1 MKKRTG
7 KRFAVAA
14 IVAAAVSMAWGCGNK
29 EADTESETETSVAES
44 ETAEDGSETAAEEEE
59 IVRPENLGEIKLGEY
74 KGIEVETE
82 EPYIVTDE
90 EVDSYI
96 KTYILPQNKQSVDD
110 EIMEGDTAN
119 IDYVGTIDGVEFDGG
134 SDEGFD
140 LEIGSGRFI
149 DGFED
154 GLIGYKKGDKVD
166 VNVTFPE
173 SYGNADLAG
182 KPAVF
187 AVTINDVKRTP
198 ELTDALVPQ
207 LDPECRTVEEY
218 RSKLKEQFQDNADYS
233 ARQSLSY
240 AAIEKIVENSE
251 ITPSDEA
258 VEWKVKDL
266 IKNYFEPVI
275 MQTYGLSL
283 DDILEMQGKTRA
295 DYEAELES
303 VAEDTVK
310 QIMVAQEVARVQNM
324 VVTDAD
330 LEKYAED
337 NHVSLDELID
347 AFGRE
352 TAEETV
358 LEQKAIDF
366 VVDNAVVKYV
376 SADELSDTS
385 EGEVSDDD
393 LAESEAEADRISEE
407 SSQAETEE

>member
-1 MKKRTG
+1 
-7 KRFAVAA
+7 
-14 IVAAAVSMAWGCGNK
+14 
-29 EADTESETETSVAES
+29 
-44 ETAEDGSETAAEEEE
+44 
-59 IVRPENLGEIKLGEY
+59 
-74 KGIEVETE
+74 
-82 EPYIVTDE
+82 
-90 EVDSYI
+90 
-96 KTYILPQNKQSVDD
+96 
-110 EIMEGDTAN
+110 
-119 IDYVGTIDGVEFDGG
+119 
-134 SDEGFD
+134 
-140 LEIGSGRFI
+140 
-149 DGFED
+149 
-154 GLIGYKKGDKVD
+154 
-166 VNVTFPE
+166 
-173 SYGNADLAG
+173 
-182 KPAVF
+182 
-187 AVTINDVKRTP
+187 
-198 ELTDALVPQ
+198 
-207 LDPECRTVEEY
+207 
-218 RSKLKEQFQDNADYS
+218 
-233 ARQSLSY
+233 
-240 AAIEKIVENSE
+240 
-251 ITPSDEA
+251 
-258 VEWKVKDL
+258 
-266 IKNYFEPVI
+266 

-385 EGEVSDDD
+385 EGEVSDDN

>member
-1 MKKRTG
+1 MKKRTV
-7 KRFAVAA
+7 KRFVAAA
-14 IVAAAVSMAWGCGNK
+14 IVAAAAGMAWGCGNK
-29 EADTESETETSVAES
+29 ETAESQTETSTEES
-44 ETAEDGSETAAEEEE
+44 ESSEDATEEAAEEE
-59 IVRPENLGEIKLGEY
+59 IVRPESLGEIKLGEY

-96 KTYILPQNKQSVDD
+96 NTYILPQNKQSVDD

-119 IDYVGTIDGVEFDGG
+119 IDYVGSIDGVEFEGG

-166 VNVTFPE
+166 LNVTFPE

-198 ELTDALVPQ
+198 ELTDELVPQ
-207 LDPECRTVEEY
+207 LDPECRTTEEY

-275 MQTYGLSL
+275 MQTYGMSL

-310 QIMVAQEVARVQNM
+310 QIMVAEEVARVQNM

-337 NHVSLDELID
+337 NHVSVDELIN

-352 TAEETV
+352 RAEETV

-376 SADELSDTS
+376 SS
-385 EGEVSDDD
+385 
-393 LAESEAEADRISEE
+393 AEEEASSEASESEE
-407 SSQAETEE
+407 SPAVSDTENAGNEGSQSETEE